1 MNNLLSFFKLTL
13 QISWTEILIKYRK
26 SIIGPFWIVLNM
38 IVVVFSLAF
47 VFAGF
52 FGKGFN
58 DYILYIYCGLLAWS
72 FISSS
77 ILDSTNLYIN
87 GSIKNFKFHSF
98 YLPLINVNKIL
109 IIFFHNLVVYIILLF
124 FFKNNFFFFNLFFIF
139 IALLIYIINGICIS
153 FSVGLLS
160 LKFRD
165 IGFMINNFM
174 YLIFL
179 ITPIFWDPNILSKK
193 KFFIIE
199 LNPFFH
205 FIEIL
210 RKPLLSET
218 PNLVNFLYVLFFTLL
233 NIILAYVTYKKIN
246 KYKYFYL

>member
-1 MNNLLSFFKLTL
+1 
-13 QISWTEILIKYRK
+13 
-26 SIIGPFWIVLNM
+26 
-38 IVVVFSLAF
+38 
-47 VFAGF
+47 
-52 FGKGFN
+52 
-58 DYILYIYCGLLAWS
+58 
-72 FISSS
+72 
-77 ILDSTNLYIN
+77 
-87 GSIKNFKFHSF
+87 
-98 YLPLINVNKIL
+98 
-109 IIFFHNLVVYIILLF
+109 
-124 FFKNNFFFFNLFFIF
+124 
-139 IALLIYIINGICIS
+139 
-153 FSVGLLS
+153 
-160 LKFRD
+160 
-165 IGFMINNFM
+165 MINNFM